1 MPRIAIHQPYPT
13 DRPAERTAELSHET
27 DRLWSALLDNLTA
40 RQLAV
45 ALQLLVCGRSPSEI
59 AADYGIR
66 HQAVDQSR
74 AQAIRRLRDGLS

>member
-1 MPRIAIHQPYPT
+1 MPRVAIHQPYPT
-13 DRPAERTAELSHET
+13 DRPAERAAELSHET

-59 AADYGIR
+59 AGGCETA
-66 HQAVDQSR
+66 
-74 AQAIRRLRDGLS
+74 